1 MTILHIEHKV
11 RNYDRWKASFDD
23 DPLDRK
29 GAGVRHYRI
38 ARAVD
43 NPAYVMVDLE
53 LETTAQAKHMLA
65 SLQDMWPRRMGV
77 LIDDP
82 KGRVFEVAEAQEL

>member
-11 RNYDRWKASFDD
+11 RDYNRWKASFDD

-29 GAGVRHYRI
+29 GSEVRRYRI

-43 NPAYVMVDLE
+43 NPSYVMVDLE
-53 LETTAQAKHMLA
+53 FDTIAKAEHMLA
-65 SLQDMWPRRMGV
+65 SLQDLWPRRMGV

-82 KGRVFEVAEAQEL
+82 KGRVFDVAETQEL